1 MAATIYSIIRKYNI
15 SKERGYFSIN
25 SHYYCKFNLSY
36 KLHFENVNII
46 NIIYYKIDFRPDE
59 WEIKRENIT
68 IGERIGAG
76 CFAEVHRGTVK
87 LKNNQIVDCAIKVI
101 SDFFKY
107 M

>member
-1 MAATIYSIIRKYNI
+1 
-15 SKERGYFSIN
+15 
-25 SHYYCKFNLSY
+25 
-36 KLHFENVNII
+36 LHFENVNII

-87 LKNNQIVDCAIKVI
+87 LKDNQIADCAIKVI
-101 SDFFKY
+101 VTLILL
-107 M
+107 